1 MGHMNIVFAFI
12 AAFGGLSMWLV
23 LYERWNLYLTQV
35 AYSLEER
42 PFVFRLLLPLLSRSL
57 EWLTGIEAVSWLG
70 VLFVLSAVFF
80 YFSAKYLYEAFY
92 ERGEIAALVSFL
104 FLMTLTFVETKVY
117 DYATAAFFAL
127 SLGLLAKGKHG
138 VFLLVFP
145 FATLNRETTFLLT
158 IFYAVYFFRK
168 LPLQKYLAS
177 LSVQTSVYLS
187 IRFVTASVFSGNG
200 GQDVYFYFDVMLASR
215 SYIILLIFPLLYFFL
230 RNKPEFIRKSFWII
244 FPVQVALYLLF
255 GQPFEV
261 RVFAESSFIIL
272 LVDTGLRGRH
282 RLNPARWFC

>member
-1 MGHMNIVFAFI
+1 MNILFAFI
-12 AAFGGLSMWLV
+12 AALGGLSMWLV

-35 AYSLEER
+35 AYSLEGR

-57 EWLTGIEAVSWLG
+57 EWLTGIDAVSWLG
-70 VLFVLSAVFF
+70 FLFVLSAVFF
-80 YFSAKYLYEAFY
+80 YFSAKYLYETFY

-104 FLMTLTFVETKVY
+104 FLMMLTFVETKVY

-127 SLGLLAKGKHG
+127 SLGLLARGRHG

-158 IFYAVYFFRK
+158 IFYAVYFFGK

-177 LSVQTSVYLS
+177 LLVQTAVYLS
-187 IRFVTASVFSGNG
+187 IKLITTSMFSGNG
-200 GQDVYFYFDVMLASR
+200 GQDVYFFLDVMLASR
-215 SYIILLIFPLLYFFL
+215 SHLIILLFPLLYYFL
-230 RNKPEFIRKSFWII
+230 RDKPEFVRKSFWII

-255 GQPFEV
+255 GQPLEV
-261 RVFAESSFIIL
+261 RVFAESYAAIMVFGIQ
-272 LVDTGLRGRH
+272 R
-282 RLNPARWFC
+282 

>member
-12 AAFGGLSMWLV
+12 AALGGLSMWLV

-42 PFVFRLLLPLLSRSL
+42 PFVFRLLLPLLSRAL

-70 VLFVLSAVFF
+70 ILFVLSAVFF
-80 YFSAKYLYEAFY
+80 YFSVKYLYEAFY
-92 ERGEIAALVSFL
+92 GRGEIAALVSFL
-104 FLMTLTFVETKVY
+104 FLMMLTFVETKVY

-127 SLGLLAKGKHG
+127 SLGLLARGKHG

-158 IFYAVYFFRK
+158 LFYAVYFVGK

-177 LSVQTSVYLS
+177 LSVQTAVYLL
-187 IRFVTASVFSGNG
+187 IKFITASVFSGNE
-200 GQDVYFYFDVMLASR
+200 GQDAYLYLDMMLASR
-215 SYIILLIFPLLYFFL
+215 SYLILLLFPFLYFFL
-230 RNKPEFIRKSFWII
+230 RNKPEFIRKSFWMI
-244 FPVQVALYLLF
+244 FPAQVALYLLF
-255 GQPFEV
+255 GQPLEV
-261 RVFAESSFIIL
+261 RVFAESVFAIL
-272 LVDTGLRGRH
+272 LSATVQDS
-282 RLNPARWFC
+282 

>member
-1 MGHMNIVFAFI
+1 MGHMNILFAFI

-35 AYSLEER
+35 AYSLEGR
-42 PFVFRLLLPLLSRSL
+42 PFVSRLLLPLLSRSL
-57 EWLTGIEAVSWLG
+57 EWLTGIDAVSWLG
-70 VLFVLSAVFF
+70 FLFVLSAVFF
-80 YFSAKYLYEAFY
+80 YFSAKYLYETFY

-104 FLMTLTFVETKVY
+104 FLMMLTFVETKVY

-127 SLGLLAKGKHG
+127 SLGLLARGKHG

-158 IFYAVYFFRK
+158 IFYAVYFFGK

-177 LSVQTSVYLS
+177 LSVQTAVYLS
-187 IRFVTASVFSGNG
+187 IKLVTASMFSGNG
-200 GQDVYFYFDVMLASR
+200 GQDVYFYLDVMLAHR

-244 FPVQVALYLLF
+244 FPAQVALYLLF
-255 GQPFEV
+255 GQPLEV
-261 RVFAESSFIIL
+261 RVFAESSFLISL
-272 LVDTGLRGRH
+272 LICT
-282 RLNPARWFC
+282 